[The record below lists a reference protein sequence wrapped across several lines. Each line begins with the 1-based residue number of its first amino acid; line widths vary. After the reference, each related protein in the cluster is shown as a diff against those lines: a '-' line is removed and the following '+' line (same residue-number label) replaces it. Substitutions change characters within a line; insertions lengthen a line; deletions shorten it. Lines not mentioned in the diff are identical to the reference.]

1 MSRICCFSCH
11 DGQHGHCDGC
21 NLYEISVN
29 LWKILKEEKFKEEIN
44 WMSDKE
50 FYEYLSGNPTITGII
65 RVMKEWWSNE
75 GTDKIIQDAFD
86 KILEIE
92 AERESKSC

>member
-21 NLYEISVN
+21 NLYEVSKN
-29 LWKILKEEKFKEEIN
+29 LWKVLKETKFKEEKR
-44 WMSDKE
+44 MTDKE
-50 FYEYLSGNPTITGII
+50 FYDYLNNEPTISGIVK
-65 RVMKEWWSNE
+65 VMKTWWSND
-75 GTDKIIQDAFD
+75 GTDKIVAFD

-92 AERESKSC
+92 EAREKKSC